1 MLKRFFAKVF
11 AFIIVRKI
19 ENTYSKSFKIQEKIL
34 FSLLKKASN
43 TQFGIDHNFNK
54 IDNYEF
60 FKKNVPVRDYEEFS
74 TYISKIKK
82 GSRNILWP
90 GKPLYFAKT
99 SGTTSGLKYIPITK
113 ESMPNHINSS
123 RNAFLFYINKTGKT
137 NILDGKAI
145 FIQGSPI
152 LEDLNGIRVG
162 RLSGIVAHYV
172 PRYLNNNKMP
182 SWETNCIIDW
192 EEKIEK
198 ICEETLNE
206 NMTVIGG
213 IPPWVKM
220 YFEKLIKKS
229 NKKTL
234 AEIFKNLSLYVF
246 GGVNYEP
253 YQKTFNKLIGKKINT
268 IEFYPS
274 SEGFFAYQNDQNDKS
289 LLLQYDSGIY
299 YEFVKLEN
307 FENENSKRYNLS
319 QVQIG
324 INYVLI
330 VSTNAGLWAYNTGD
344 TVTFTSL
351 DPPKI
356 LVTGRYK
363 HFISAFGEHV
373 IVTEVEQSLAETS
386 KYFNE
391 LIAEFTV
398 APKLNND
405 GKLPCHEWFIEFKSD
420 IKILDQFEKYLD
432 KELCKRNVYYKDLI
446 EGKILKELEIVLVKK
461 GGFNRH
467 MKSIGRLGE
476 QNKVPRLSNNRDFIK
491 GLK

>member
-82 GSRNILWP
+82 GSSNILWP

-213 IPPWVKM
+213 IPSWVKM

-253 YQKTFNKLIGKKINT
+253 YQKTFNKLIGKKIA
-268 IEFYPS
+268 YDPDS
-274 SEGFFAYQNDQNDKS
+274 SGHISEVGKFNS
-289 LLLQYDSGIY
+289 IIS
-299 YEFVKLEN
+299 
-307 FENENSKRYNLS
+307 NE
-319 QVQIG
+319 
-324 INYVLI
+324 
-330 VSTNAGLWAYNTGD
+330 
-344 TVTFTSL
+344 
-351 DPPKI
+351 P
-356 LVTGRYK
+356 
-363 HFISAFGEHV
+363 
-373 IVTEVEQSLAETS
+373 
-386 KYFNE
+386 
-391 LIAEFTV
+391 
-398 APKLNND
+398 
-405 GKLPCHEWFIEFKSD
+405 
-420 IKILDQFEKYLD
+420 
-432 KELCKRNVYYKDLI
+432 
-446 EGKILKELEIVLVKK
+446 VLVKQLF
-461 GGFNRH
+461 FNETKHFFKRYTSLI
-467 MKSIGRLGE
+467 KTT
-476 QNKVPRLSNNRDFIK
+476 LSNNRIRLKLQKRHPFNKNCIRKDHHLGFILDK
-491 GLK
+491 EYI